1 MNKKYIVTLT
11 AEERA
16 ALQELIAVGKR
27 AARTLAHA
35 RILRKADVRAEEPA
49 WEDAAISQAVA
60 VRAATVQRVRQRVVE
75 EGLAVALRPRP
86 QRQTRLPL
94 VDGTAEAHLVTLACS
109 TPPEGCGRW
118 TLRLLAEQLVEL
130 AYVAHVS
137 HETVRQVL
145 TKNELQPWLKEEW
158 CLPPQASGAFV
169 CAMEDVR
176 EVYTLPDD
184 PA

>member
-11 AEERA
+11 EEERA
-16 ALQELIAVGKR
+16 VLREMITVGKR

-35 RILRKADVRAEEPA
+35 RILLKADVQEEGPA
-49 WEDAAISQAVA
+49 WEDAAISQAVE
-60 VRAATVQRVRQRVVE
+60 VSMATVQRVRQRFVE
-75 EGLAVALRPRP
+75 EGLAAALQPRP
-86 QRQTRLPL
+86 QRRTHLPL

-109 TPPEGCGRW
+109 TPPDGFGRW

-145 TKNELQPWLKEEW
+145 KKTN
-158 CLPPQASGAFV
+158 CSRG
-169 CAMEDVR
+169 
-176 EVYTLPDD
+176 
-184 PA
+184 